1 MMDWGS
7 ILSNALPALIG
18 LPILGLLIRRW
29 MTSTLAKDAAE
40 KGALQIKDEI
50 IKQLRQEMRDRD
62 ADWGER
68 WDRREKEAFE
78 YRQRV
83 NKELGHIQKF
93 NRDTQSD
100 ISKLARAGN
109 VISEQELDTSIYIT
123 GMGPLDR

>member
-1 MMDWGS
+1 MPC
-7 ILSNALPALIG
+7 NVQ
-18 LPILGLLIRRW
+18 
-29 MTSTLAKDAAE
+29 KDEEAS
-40 KGALQIKDEI
+40 QTWVIKDEI

-62 ADWGER
+62 ADWSER
-68 WDRREKEAFE
+68 WERREKEAYE
-78 YRQRV
+78 YRARV

-93 NRDTQSD
+93 NRDTQKD